1 MNKHKVTI
9 IGAGFVGMS
18 MGTLLAK
25 NSKVMIYDIDKDVVN
40 KINAYESPVYD
51 KSISMHILINTK
63 KIFLQQNNIWI
74 FHIIHNFFTATLDY
88 DESSGF
94 WMCQMLRVV

>member
-51 KSISMHILINTK
+51 KSISMYFDKYKENISAT
-63 KIFLQQNNIWI
+63 NNI
-74 FHIIHNFFTATLDY
+74 LDIPY
-88 DESSGF
+88 NSQFS
-94 WMCQMLRVV
+94 